1 MRFTFVKVPEH
12 RKFKHD
18 PIYYDAD
25 KEEREERERRIRL
38 EMGLKTEEDHRSF
51 DTRIRGQMRR
61 RIKTPFE
68 VTRSARK
75 KSNLRLIVIF
85 LALMALF
92 YYLLQAGYE
101 WYSRFL

>member
-1 MRFTFVKVPEH
+1 MRFTFVKVPQH

-38 EMGLKTEEDHRSF
+38 EIGLKTEEDHRSF
-51 DTRIRGQMRR
+51 DTRIRGQLRR

-68 VTRSARK
+68 LTLSARK
-75 KSNLRLIVIF
+75 KSNLRLIVT
-85 LALMALF
+85 LLTLMAPS
-92 YYLLQAGYE
+92 YYLLQPEYE
-101 WYSRFL
+101 CSSRVL